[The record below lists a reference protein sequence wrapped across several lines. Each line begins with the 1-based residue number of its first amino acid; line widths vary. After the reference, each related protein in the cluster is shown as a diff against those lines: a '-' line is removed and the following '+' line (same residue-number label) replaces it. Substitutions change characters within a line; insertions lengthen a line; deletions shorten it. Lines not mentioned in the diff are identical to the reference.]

1 MRVIIKLARAYPSQS
16 LVMLLSLIMAGV
28 VEGIG
33 LTALLPLLQK
43 VIHLPTAASSGS
55 AAVSGIGNFVNSAL
69 LSLGITP
76 TVGSLLLVIL
86 IGVFLRSLLILIADR
101 KVGYTVANVA
111 TDLRLSL
118 LQSLLSTRWGYF
130 LDQKVGSMANAAGT
144 EVLRAGSTYL
154 HAATAI
160 AMMVQAI
167 AYFIV
172 ALLVSWEI
180 TLIFM
185 TAASLVI
192 YLLFSMVRK
201 AKRAGT
207 KQTVLLQSLL
217 VRLSDSLQS
226 LKSFKAMGRQNLAD
240 KLLSSDTMKLNKAKR
255 KQVLS
260 KALLRGI
267 QEPMMTLLVVVGLY
281 LMLVPLN
288 MDLPEVMVLI
298 FLMSRM
304 LAQSGKV
311 QRKYQ
316 EMVMCESAYWSLQ
329 EKISKAQQNQEHPGG
344 DISATL
350 EQGISINNVD
360 FGYNE
365 KMILKNVSLEIP
377 SRTFTSI
384 IGPSGAGK
392 TTLID
397 LITGFFQPV
406 HGQVLVDGTPLPKI
420 KLQSWRRMIGYVPQD
435 TILLHDTVFI
445 NVTLGEPSLSLEDAE
460 YALKAAGVWDFVSSM
475 PEGIHTTVG
484 ERGTKLSGGQRQ
496 RIAIARALAH
506 RPQLLILDEATSA
519 LDPETESAIC
529 QTLDELRGT
538 LTMLAISHQTALVE
552 VADRVFKISDGNIT
566 QIPAQNDYEN
576 ERNA

>member
-344 DISATL
+344 NISATL

>member
-1 MRVIIKLARAYPSQS
+1 
-16 LVMLLSLIMAGV
+16 
-28 VEGIG
+28 
-33 LTALLPLLQK
+33 
-43 VIHLPTAASSGS
+43 
-55 AAVSGIGNFVNSAL
+55 
-69 LSLGITP
+69 
-76 TVGSLLLVIL
+76 
-86 IGVFLRSLLILIADR
+86 
-101 KVGYTVANVA
+101 
-111 TDLRLSL
+111 
-118 LQSLLSTRWGYF
+118 
-130 LDQKVGSMANAAGT
+130 
-144 EVLRAGSTYL
+144 
-154 HAATAI
+154 
-160 AMMVQAI
+160 
-167 AYFIV
+167 
-172 ALLVSWEI
+172 
-180 TLIFM
+180 
-185 TAASLVI
+185 
-192 YLLFSMVRK
+192 
-201 AKRAGT
+201 
-207 KQTVLLQSLL
+207 
-217 VRLSDSLQS
+217 
-226 LKSFKAMGRQNLAD
+226 
-240 KLLSSDTMKLNKAKR
+240 
-255 KQVLS
+255 
-260 KALLRGI
+260 
-267 QEPMMTLLVVVGLY
+267 
-281 LMLVPLN
+281 
-288 MDLPEVMVLI
+288 
-298 FLMSRM
+298 
-304 LAQSGKV
+304 
-311 QRKYQ
+311 
-316 EMVMCESAYWSLQ
+316 MCESAYWSLQ

-344 DISATL
+344 NISATL